1 MRRTTP
7 LNLEPLNP
15 SKKRCTHAMSTT
27 FFLCLQSPHD
37 RSSADEPVTVVE
49 DDGLAAGDGALG
61 FFEFHDGTAVSFERH
76 GAVMDADAVADLGL
90 TGKFLSGRFAVCEV
104 KLVRQKAGAEEFVIR
119 ANDDLRFLGL

>member
-1 MRRTTP
+1 MVIIRSET

-49 DDGLAAGDGALG
+49 NDGLAAGDGALG
-61 FFEFHDGTAVSFERH
+61 FFEFHDSAAVSFERH
-76 GAVMDADAVADLGL
+76 GAVMNADAVADLSL
-90 TGKFLSGRFAVCEV
+90 AGKFLSGRFT
-104 KLVRQKAGAEEFVIR
+104 I
-119 ANDDLRFLGL
+119 

>member
-1 MRRTTP
+1 MRRTTT

-27 FFLCLQSPHD
+27 FFLCLQSPQD

-49 DDGLAAGDGALG
+49 DDGLAAGDSALW
-61 FFEFHDGTAVSFERH
+61 FFEFHDGAAVSFERH

-90 TGKFLSGRFAVCEV
+90 AGELLSGRFAVCEV
-104 KLVRQKAGAEEFVIR
+104 ELVRQKAGAEELVIR
-119 ANDDLRFLGL
+119 ADNDLRFLRL

>member
-27 FFLCLQSPHD
+27 FFLCLQSPQN
-37 RSSADEPVTVVE
+37 RSPTDEAVIVVE

-61 FFEFHDGTAVSFERH
+61 FFEFHDGAAVSFKRH
-76 GAVMDADAVADLGL
+76 GAVVDADTVTDLGL
-90 TGKFLSGRFAVCEV
+90 AGEFLSGRFAIGEV
-104 KLVRQKAGAEEFVIR
+104 ELAGEKAGAEELVIR
-119 ANDDLRFLGL
+119 ADDDLRFLRL